1 MEETQP
7 QTGKRLEPRIVSK
20 TISDMTG
27 FDTATL
33 FTVTGDVE
41 VEFLGVV
48 STAITCTSGTTGL
61 QLGVSGAA
69 GAFLGESFIDN
80 GTNFEIGD
88 VWGSGGAAAKYGTWS
103 TKAVIGA
110 GADVSLTRSV
120 DDITAGAMVVYC
132 RFTPVSDDGN
142 VVPT

>member
-1 MEETQP
+1 MITQLSS
-7 QTGKRLEPRIVSK
+7 QQITTK
-20 TISDMTG
+20 TYSNLTG
-27 FDTATL
+27 FDTAVA

-120 DDITAGAMVVYC
+120 DDITAGAMTLYC
-132 RFTPVSDDGN
+132 RWTALSAGAS
-142 VVPT
+142 VVAA